1 MSGGWTP
8 CLECPEGLLGLGIR
22 KAMGW
27 HNTNCTLYSV
37 HLQIDKQRPRIE
49 DHSPPREHRLRD
61 LHRFLPVRPP
71 PSSSPLPSPSP
82 PPPLPLLL
90 LFPSFPPSLLSFLH
104 PTNPHPHSTI
114 NIHPSASG
122 FVIAAGC
129 ILGVCAG
136 LLWTAQGSLMLG
148 YPTENE
154 KGRFIA
160 IFWSI
165 FNLGGVVG
173 ASVSLGQNFHSEVSC
188 FASVIWHWCGW
199 AEGGG
204 RDGEGRAG
212 MDRVRRRQSARRT
225 PICLT
230 NIGEIGPK
238 LVPGQRCTALPPP
251 RHRLFWVE

>member
-1 MSGGWTP
+1 M
-8 CLECPEGLLGLGIR
+8 
-22 KAMGW
+22 AQ
-27 HNTNCTLYSV
+27 HNTNCTFVPCTYRSINNVLGSKITLLLGSIGYAIYIGSYLYV
-37 HLQIDKQRPRIE
+37 LLP
-49 DHSPPREHRLRD
+49 
-61 LHRFLPVRPP
+61 FLP
-71 PSSSPLPSPSP
+71 L
-82 PPPLPLLL
+82 
-90 LFPSFPPSLLSFLH
+90 PPSLLSFLH

-114 NIHPSASG
+114 NIHPTASP

-173 ASVSLGQNFHSEVSC
+173 ASVSLGQNFHSEVGC

-199 AEGGG
+199 AG
-204 RDGEGRAG
+204 RGGRAG
-212 MDRVRRRQSARRT
+212 QREGRDCEGAPSMCCDSTDAANLSNGYWRFHSSCACLAPPHLPLLHCCGLEWPFPARWLDWHVAT
-225 PICLT
+225 DTTSDYAP
-230 NIGEIGPK
+230 NSKP
-238 LVPGQRCTALPPP
+238 
-251 RHRLFWVE
+251 